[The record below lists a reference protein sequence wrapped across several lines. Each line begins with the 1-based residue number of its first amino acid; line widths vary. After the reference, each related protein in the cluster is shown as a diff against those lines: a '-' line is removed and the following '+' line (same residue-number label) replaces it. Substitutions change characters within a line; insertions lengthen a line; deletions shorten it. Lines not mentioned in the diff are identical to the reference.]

1 VRGEKQYFTLVLGP
15 RDGQRIVLDNAYIS
29 LVVPKPQKPIKAYW
43 SLMEPDASGC
53 VFETIEYCRVR
64 GVPGV
69 LAPRGTA
76 PELVI
81 DMLVQK
87 YA

>member
-1 VRGEKQYFTLVLGP
+1 MRQVRGYTLVSGP
-15 RDGQRIVLDNAYIS
+15 RDGQRIMLDNAYMS
-29 LVVPKPQKPIKAYW
+29 LAVLKPQVMPFAWDCDVADSIPAH
-43 SLMEPDASGC
+43 DI
-53 VFETIEYCRVR
+53 IEYTPVR

-81 DMLVQK
+81 DMLVAK

>member
-1 VRGEKQYFTLVLGP
+1 MYWVVMKPSSPLSFAYQAH
-15 RDGQRIVLDNAYIS
+15 QLD
-29 LVVPKPQKPIKAYW
+29 
-43 SLMEPDASGC
+43 EP
-53 VFETIEYCRVR
+53 VQVETIEYVSVR
-64 GVPGV
+64 GIPGV
-69 LAPRGTA
+69 LAPRGTP